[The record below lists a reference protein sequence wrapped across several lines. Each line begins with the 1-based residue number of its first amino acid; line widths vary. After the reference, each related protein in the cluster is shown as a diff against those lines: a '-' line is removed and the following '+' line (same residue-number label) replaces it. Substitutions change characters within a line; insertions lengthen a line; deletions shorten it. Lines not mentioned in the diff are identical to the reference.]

1 MTFDP
6 RPAAR
11 LLAEAWRSGNP
22 IDVLPDGIRPGDV
35 NEGYDIQDLF
45 MAEIAK
51 PVIGWK
57 LGLGSAPQKMQ
68 TGVGRAIA
76 GRILGS
82 HLFKHGD
89 AIPVPAIGAAVIE
102 FEIGFI
108 LGRDIRPEEGTFP
121 VMDAVAE
128 VCVTYEIVLSRF
140 KDRLAAGWPSF
151 AADNGAF
158 HALVLGPKVEP
169 ARLGFL
175 AQTLSVSANG
185 EAMAGAIIGDLATDP
200 TASFAD
206 LIAVAKERKMV
217 LPKGSIIST
226 GTLSKPFP
234 ASGPQT
240 VLRAEFMGQELACT
254 LKVG

>member
-6 RPAAR
+6 RPAAK
-11 LLAEAWRSGNP
+11 LLAEAWRSGHA
-22 IDVLPDGIRPGDV
+22 IDTLADGIRPSNV

-45 MAEIAK
+45 MAEIAQ
-51 PVIGWK
+51 PIVGWK
-57 LGLGSAPQKMQ
+57 LGLGSAPQKVQ

-89 AIPVPAIGAAVIE
+89 SIPVPKEGAAVIE
-102 FEIGFI
+102 FEIGFV
-108 LGRDIRPEEGTFP
+108 LGRDIRPDEGAFP
-121 VMDAVAE
+121 VMDAVSE
-128 VCVTYEIVLSRF
+128 VCVTYEIVFSRF
-140 KDRLAAGWPSF
+140 KDRIAAGFPSF

-158 HALVLGPKVEP
+158 HALVLGPKVESV
-169 ARLGFL
+169 RLGFL
-175 AQTLSVSANG
+175 AQTLTVSANG

-206 LIAVAKERKMV
+206 LIAVAKERGMV

-226 GTLSKPFP
+226 GTLSKPFTV
-234 ASGPQT
+234 SGPET
-240 VLRAEFMGQELACT
+240 VLRAQFMGQELACT
-254 LKVG
+254 LKAG

>member
-6 RPAAR
+6 RPAAK

-22 IDVLPDGIRPGDV
+22 IDTLPDGIRPKDV
-35 NEGYDIQDLF
+35 HEGYDIQDLF
-45 MAEIAK
+45 MANIAQ
-51 PVIGWK
+51 PVVGWK
-57 LGLGSAPQKMQ
+57 LGLGSAPQKVQ

-89 AIPVPAIGAAVIE
+89 VIPVPAIGQAVIE

-108 LGRDIRPEEGTFP
+108 LGRDIQPGEAAFP

-128 VCVTYEIVLSRF
+128 VCVTYEIVFSRF
-140 KDRLAAGWPSF
+140 KDRIAAGFPSF

-158 HALVLGPKVEP
+158 HALVLGPKVDP
-169 ARLGFL
+169 VRLGFL

-206 LIAVAKERKMV
+206 LIAVAKDRGMV

-226 GTLSKPFP
+226 GTLSKPFTVG
-234 ASGPQT
+234 GPQT
-240 VLRAEFMGQELACT
+240 VLRAEFMGQELGCT
-254 LKVG
+254 LKAG

>member
-6 RPAAR
+6 RPAAK
-11 LLAEAWRSGNP
+11 LLAQAWRSGDA
-22 IDVLPDGIRPGDV
+22 IDVLADGIRPSNV

-45 MAEIAK
+45 MAEIAQ
-51 PVIGWK
+51 PIVGWK
-57 LGLGSAPQKMQ
+57 LGLGSAPQKVQ

-82 HLFKHGD
+82 HLFKHGA
-89 AIPVPAIGAAVIE
+89 AIPVPKDGAAVIE

-108 LGRDIRPEEGTFP
+108 LGRDIRPDEGAFP
-121 VMDAVAE
+121 VMDAVGE
-128 VCVTYEIVLSRF
+128 VCVTYEIVFSRF
-140 KDRLAAGWPSF
+140 KDRIAAGFPSF

-158 HALVLGPKVEP
+158 HALVLGPKVDP
-169 ARLGFL
+169 VRLGFL

-206 LIAVAKERKMV
+206 LIAVAKERGMV

-226 GTLSKPFP
+226 GTLSKPFTV
-234 ASGPQT
+234 SGPET

-254 LKVG
+254 LKAG

>member
-6 RPAAR
+6 RPAAK

-22 IDVLPDGIRPGDV
+22 IDVLPDGIRPNDV
-35 NEGYDIQDLF
+35 NEGYDVQDLV

-51 PVIGWK
+51 PIVGWK
-57 LGLGSAPQKMQ
+57 LGLGSAPQKVQ

-76 GRILGS
+76 GCILGS
-82 HLFKHGD
+82 HLFKHGAD
-89 AIPVPAIGAAVIE
+89 IPVPAIGAAVIE

-108 LGRDIRPEEGTFP
+108 LGRDIRPDEGAFP
-121 VMDAVAE
+121 AMDAVGE
-128 VCVTYEIVLSRF
+128 VCVTYEIVFSRF

-158 HALVLGPKVEP
+158 HALVMGPTVEP

-185 EAMAGAIIGDLATDP
+185 EEMAGAIIGDLATDP

-206 LIAVAKERKMV
+206 LIAVAKERKWV

-226 GTLSKPFP
+226 GTLSKPFNV
-234 ASGPQT
+234 SG
-240 VLRAEFMGQELACT
+240 AETRLHARFLGQELSCT
-254 LKVG
+254 LKAG

>member
-6 RPAAR
+6 RPAAT
-11 LLAEAWRSGNP
+11 LLAQAWRSGNP

-35 NEGYDIQDLF
+35 NQGYDIQDAF
-45 MAEIAK
+45 MAEIAQ
-51 PVIGWK
+51 PVVGWK
-57 LGLGSAPQKMQ
+57 LGLGSAPQKVQ

-82 HLFKHGD
+82 HLFKHG
-89 AIPVPAIGAAVIE
+89 AEIRVPAVGAAVIE

-108 LGRDIRPEEGTFP
+108 LGRDIRPDEGAFP
-121 VMDAVAE
+121 VMDAVSE
-128 VCVTYEIVLSRF
+128 VCVTYEIVFSRF
-140 KDRLAAGWPSF
+140 KDRIAAGFPSF

-169 ARLGFL
+169 VRLGFL

-185 EAMAGAIIGDLATDP
+185 EEMAGAIIGDLATDP

-206 LIAVAKERKMV
+206 LIAVAKERKMT

-234 ASGPQT
+234 VSGAQT
-240 VLRAEFMGQELACT
+240 VLRAQFMGQELACT
-254 LKVG
+254 LKAG